1 MTLKTRNLFKLATKE
16 DPIHLHKIL
25 GVSCLLN
32 YIYQFYHLFVYGSMY
47 LKDNPY
53 TPLLMG
59 IHAGLSLS
67 SFIFHVPLNRHKGLP
82 MIYKES
88 RLHAIVFSLRSV
100 FCTLAFYYKL
110 DLAYNIFFI
119 NLTMVL
125 ADLAT
130 SKYEAATKTM
140 RGMPFGK
147 DISEND
153 KKSVTYSNSVQQFG
167 ATMFM
172 TCNIETAFT
181 PMFAIQLAA
190 FLMTLVRKAIISELD
205 WHRIYAISLW
215 LNVFVHRS
223 HNDFGNMMSI
233 IIGIYMFD
241 YLRIQRGFSKYYSW
255 NLIFIIL
262 YLAKTYDIFTGILD
276 ETQTA
281 YFINSVIIY
290 YLARNIYMTRALWI

>member
-1 MTLKTRNLFKLATKE
+1 MKRDKN
-16 DPIHLHKIL
+16 
-25 GVSCLLN
+25 N
-32 YIYQFYHLFVYGSMY
+32 
-47 LKDNPY
+47 
-53 TPLLMG
+53 
-59 IHAGLSLS
+59 
-67 SFIFHVPLNRHKGLP
+67 
-82 MIYKES
+82 
-88 RLHAIVFSLRSV
+88 
-100 FCTLAFYYKL
+100 
-110 DLAYNIFFI
+110 
-119 NLTMVL
+119 
-125 ADLAT
+125 
-130 SKYEAATKTM
+130 
-140 RGMPFGK
+140 GMPFGK

-290 YLARNIYMTRALWI
+290 YLARNIYMIGLLWI